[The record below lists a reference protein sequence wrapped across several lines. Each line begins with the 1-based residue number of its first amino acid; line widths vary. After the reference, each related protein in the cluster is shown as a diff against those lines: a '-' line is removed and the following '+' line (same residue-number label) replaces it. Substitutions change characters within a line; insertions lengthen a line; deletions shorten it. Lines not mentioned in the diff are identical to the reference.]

1 VLQIL
6 KTRIREAFGATDI
19 DDLRE
24 LHD

>member
-6 KTRIREAFGATDI
+6 KTRIREAFGDTDI